1 MSVEETYGDYGYAP
15 NAPKDRRNKAAER
28 ARKALGVLYHPVRL
42 AKDAD
47 EMEKELDA
55 LRQTYSGSPQP
66 AHWVVYCRIVW
77 YLWRLRQ
84 K

>member
-1 MSVEETYGDYGYAP
+1 
-15 NAPKDRRNKAAER
+15 
-28 ARKALGVLYHPVRL
+28 VRL